1 MNSLPAKTLK
11 SISSMKTRVLF
22 GYCREAEETV
32 TLASDLMGRMV
43 LDTESPSRLRAARNR
58 FATWASESPDNTA
71 LQNVV
76 AAIDARLKFLGKK
89 EPVAVTISSRAREIA
104 DELELP
110 GNPAMLEFLS
120 EAEILLEADGNDPEQ
135 TYNLMVQAGWE
146 YATLIVEAGARRRIQ

>member
-32 TLASDLMGRMV
+32 TLGSDLMGRMV
-43 LDTESPSRLRAARNR
+43 LGTESPSRLRAARNR

-89 EPVAVTISSRAREIA
+89 ACCGNHLKSR
-104 DELELP
+104 
-110 GNPAMLEFLS
+110 
-120 EAEILLEADGNDPEQ
+120 
-135 TYNLMVQAGWE
+135 
-146 YATLIVEAGARRRIQ
+146 